1 MKKIFL
7 RFTTFLLGMI
17 MCASLAACGGG
28 GGFERTYTIDDP
40 WWNTTGTLQK
50 DGNNVVF
57 DDVYVDLVTVVTG
70 PDYTT
75 FEKLVNRFNTE
86 YKDKI
91 TVNITQMNDSSF
103 ETTVASN
110 IVNNSNAPDLIM
122 SHQKGQASLVENKLI
137 QPFDEA
143 MEKSGIEI
151 KLEDYSSSLTQ
162 YSSLGYEGYLF
173 SLPIDVRSQ
182 VAYYNKKLLNKYG
195 GELPE
200 TRSELIALCKSAA
213 SGEGNGFIPIA
224 IDTSFDSKYFST
236 YSFPTAI
243 VQNGGH
249 FYDDT
254 FRADWASDATNLK
267 AFKDAVQSMKE
278 LTEAPKLMDYG
289 MSASAALGSFLSNK
303 ALFYISVPWELKEVI
318 SAYGKENNNLTDAKV
333 MEEYIGGTSLSGWFA
348 LDENAEC
355 ADYVFGDAHC
365 FSMSRTVTDINKK
378 AAMLE
383 FMKWYTQTVSVGTA
397 WAEAGHMSAS
407 TIVVN
412 DPAYIENAFV
422 ENFINKFYSDIN
434 KIECLGLTPYFND
447 TITGLAALFV
457 STQSTATEAATEA
470 AIRDAQDS
478 VNEVIDF
485 IEM

>member
-28 GGFERTYTIDDP
+28 DGFERTYTIDDP

-50 DGNNVVF
+50 EGKNVVF

-70 PDYTT
+70 ADYTT

-91 TVNITQMNDSSF
+91 TVNITQMNDSNF

-151 KLEDYSSSLTQ
+151 KLEDYSASLTQ

-249 FYDDT
+249 F
-254 FRADWASDATNLK
+254 
-267 AFKDAVQSMKE
+267 
-278 LTEAPKLMDYG
+278 
-289 MSASAALGSFLSNK
+289 
-303 ALFYISVPWELKEVI
+303 
-318 SAYGKENNNLTDAKV
+318 
-333 MEEYIGGTSLSGWFA
+333 
-348 LDENAEC
+348 
-355 ADYVFGDAHC
+355 
-365 FSMSRTVTDINKK
+365 
-378 AAMLE
+378 
-383 FMKWYTQTVSVGTA
+383 
-397 WAEAGHMSAS
+397 
-407 TIVVN
+407 
-412 DPAYIENAFV
+412 
-422 ENFINKFYSDIN
+422 
-434 KIECLGLTPYFND
+434 
-447 TITGLAALFV
+447 
-457 STQSTATEAATEA
+457 
-470 AIRDAQDS
+470 
-478 VNEVIDF
+478 
-485 IEM
+485 